1 MNSQEI
7 LDRLL
12 ARKKRKTIAKAS
24 LLIFSIIV
32 IWLIFIIFKF
42 RIVPSL

>member
-1 MNSQEI
+1 MNSREI

-12 ARKKRKTIAKAS
+12 AEKKRKTIAKAS

-32 IWLIFIIFKF
+32 IWLIFSIIKF

>member
-12 ARKKRKTIAKAS
+12 ARKKRTVAKIS

-32 IWLIFIIFKF
+32 IWLIFIIIKF